1 MKDPQRPIAMTVDEI
16 KAAASDVA
24 SAMKS
29 AEVISP
35 ALRERFITV
44 RAALFQR
51 GVYDPL
57 LVRFDSYTVPKATAA
72 EIAERLTQ
80 VAASL

>member
-1 MKDPQRPIAMTVDEI
+1 MTIDEI
-16 KAAASDVA
+16 KSAASDVA
-24 SAMKS
+24 AAMKG
-29 AEVISP
+29 ADPIPP
-35 ALRERFITV
+35 AVRERFITV

-57 LVRFDSYTVPKATAA
+57 LVRFDSYTVTKASAA
-72 EIAERLTQ
+72 EIAERLTE